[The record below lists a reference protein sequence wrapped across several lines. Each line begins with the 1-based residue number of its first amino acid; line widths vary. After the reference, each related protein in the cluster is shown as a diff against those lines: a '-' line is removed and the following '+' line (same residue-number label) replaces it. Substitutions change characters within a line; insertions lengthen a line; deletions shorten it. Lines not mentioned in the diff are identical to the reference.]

1 MGAVVILHD
10 EDFSSAREVE
20 TLRQILIEVPFS
32 LVLEPIP
39 SEVSQWA
46 AARLPVATYLEE
58 SDFVVNAEGRTAP
71 GWEEQ
76 RARLEAEGVPFR
88 RNGRADLA
96 RAVWEVLREPAG

>member
-1 MGAVVILHD
+1 MKLPAGFDA
-10 EDFSSAREVE
+10 EV
-20 TLRQILIEVPFS
+20 
-32 LVLEPIP
+32 
-39 SEVSQWA
+39 WA
-46 AARLPVATYLEE
+46 ATEQIPAGRVATYGQIARLVGMPGYARAPQGVPCHR
-58 SDFVVNAEGRTAP
+58 VVNAEGRTAP